1 MNIHTISNN
10 PGPSSNGSWSESLQE
25 WWSRCPLFTRFIIY
39 TSVIIYILS
48 WIFIELV
55 LFFCNIPFLT
65 INKYHLW
72 TIFTT
77 AFVNLHLLTLLFALW
92 SWVDISVK
100 LENRSGTMHFILNF
114 FVLNSLIQ
122 VVYLTT
128 IILLSYIYPPF
139 YMMPSA
145 GLWPLIMSLIT
156 IECLRNPEADYF
168 FFCSFKAKY
177 YPWILLLFFMIFNQ
191 FVIQVDVLAGIL
203 FGYISFYY
211 LERYIEIP
219 ITTALSLENTVIF
232 SWMKT
237 FSSNYSI

>member
-1 MNIHTISNN
+1 
-10 PGPSSNGSWSESLQE
+10 
-25 WWSRCPLFTRFIIY
+25 
-39 TSVIIYILS
+39 
-48 WIFIELV
+48 
-55 LFFCNIPFLT
+55 
-65 INKYHLW
+65 
-72 TIFTT
+72 
-77 AFVNLHLLTLLFALW
+77 
-92 SWVDISVK
+92 
-100 LENRSGTMHFILNF
+100 
-114 FVLNSLIQ
+114 
-122 VVYLTT
+122 
-128 IILLSYIYPPF
+128 
-139 YMMPSA
+139 MPSA

-191 FVIQVDVLAGIL
+191 FVIQVDVLSGIL

-237 FSSNYSI
+237 FSSTYSI